1 MKFFQNFA
9 YEYHGSLQEV
19 YFRNKAS
26 FKSKFRSRI
35 NDIVLIKEENGSQMN
50 WKKGKIEELIFDN
63 DELLW
68 GVELLIYQS
77 KKEKLTTM
85 KRPVQLTIPLKIC
98 DPNEPAETHTSNDRP
113 KRIEATKYGCNQT
126 SIRSI
131 VTWNFIWGSV
141 ESLKKLIITLI

>member
-19 YFRNKAS
+19 YCRNKAS

-63 DELLW
+63 DELL
-68 GVELLIYQS
+68 
-77 KKEKLTTM
+77 
-85 KRPVQLTIPLKIC
+85 
-98 DPNEPAETHTSNDRP
+98 
-113 KRIEATKYGCNQT
+113 
-126 SIRSI
+126 
-131 VTWNFIWGSV
+131 
-141 ESLKKLIITLI
+141 